1 METELNEFEQQMRR
15 EINAFMDNA
24 QETRRKAATTPP
36 EWPADEA
43 ATAKQSQRSK
53 PAGSPRTGHRVKLAV
68 RTKQLEMDTVFEH
81 VSSSISKIEAQL
93 EAEKAARKAGYPIIG
108 YVIETQRL

>member
-1 METELNEFEQQMRR
+1 METELSEFERQMRR
-15 EINAFMDNA
+15 EIDSFMTHEK
-24 QETRRKAATTPP
+24 ETRRKARDTPP
-36 EWPADEA
+36 EWPGEMGTADK
-43 ATAKQSQRSK
+43 TQRNK
-53 PAGSPRTGHRVKLAV
+53 PAGAPRTGHLVKLAV

-108 YVIETQRL
+108 YVVETRRL